1 MKTGI
6 VLEGGA
12 SRTFYSCGV
21 MDAFVKEDIY
31 PDYLIGV
38 SAGIAYGVSYCSRQ
52 YGRNT
57 DIMIKYMKSG
67 RYMGMRNMLR
77 PHNHS
82 YYNLDF
88 VFGEIP
94 NKLVPFSYDNF
105 NEFKGD
111 IIAVVTDIETGEAV
125 YLDYDRADKD
135 FNMLRASCALPILFR
150 PIEIN
155 GHKYLDGGIVDSIPF
170 QRALDDG
177 CDRVVVVLTRT
188 RDYVKTHEKSTD
200 LAAFIYRKY
209 PVLANALKIRHE
221 MYNKQLRDLFELEKQ
236 GRVIVI
242 APETTRG
249 VGRTERSPEVLLPLY
264 NDGLRDGAAYA
275 KRVREYWELG

>member
-6 VLEGGA
+6 VFEGGA
-12 SRTFYSCGV
+12 SRTFYSCGI
-21 MDAFVKEDIY
+21 MDAFVKAELY

-38 SAGIAYGVSYCSRQ
+38 SAGIAYGVSYASRQ

-57 DIMIKYMKSG
+57 DIMMKYMKQG
-67 RYMGMRNMLR
+67 RYMGFRNMLR

-88 VFGEIP
+88 VFAEIP
-94 NKLVPFSYDNF
+94 NTLVPFSFENF
-105 NEFKGD
+105 NDFKGD
-111 IIAVVTDIETGEAV
+111 IVAVVTDIETGEAV
-125 YLDYDRADKD
+125 YLDFDRADRD

-150 PIEIN
+150 PIEID
-155 GHKYLDGGIVDSIPF
+155 GRRYLDGGIADSIPYK
-170 QRALDDG
+170 RALDDG

-188 RDYVKTHEKSTD
+188 RDYVKSHEKSTD
-200 LAAFIYRKY
+200 LASFVYRKY
-209 PVLANALKIRHE
+209 PALVHAMQIRHE
-221 MYNKQLRDLFELEKQ
+221 MYNEQMRELFELEKQ

-249 VGRTERSPEVLLPLY
+249 VGRTERRPEVLLPLY
-264 NDGLRDGAAYA
+264 NDGLRDGEAVAGT
-275 KRVREYWELG
+275 VREFWGL